1 MIDNDGNLTT
11 GGVFSIMALVMGPL
25 VLAITLGKLFFRA
38 PLAAILGTA
47 FCIFVVWVGVA
58 LTSAMISG
66 MNPLAALLVVGLMLC
81 FGAGLAYGI
90 ASTGWLQNFF
100 AWECSVLKAA
110 LLHGGILGRAF
121 YVLIQ
126 ILPGLLLALVAV
138 VTLFL
143 PDPSGGASSD
153 VGLIMGW
160 IIMGWLLAS
169 QIMVLKFHRTD
180 HPVGHQVTFTGALLA
195 DTDTGIGVEA
205 E

>member
-11 GGVFSIMALVMGPL
+11 GGVFSILALVMAPV

-47 FCIFVVWVGVA
+47 FCVFVAWVGVA
-58 LTSAMISG
+58 LTSAMISD
-66 MNPLAALLVVGLMLC
+66 MNPIAALLVIGLMLC

-100 AWECSVLKAA
+100 AWECTVLKAA
-110 LLHGGILGRAF
+110 LLHGGIPGRAF

-126 ILPGLLLALVAV
+126 ILPGLLLALFAV
-138 VTLFL
+138 LNLFS
-143 PDPSGGASSD
+143 PEAPEGASND
-153 VGLIMGW
+153 VNLILGW

-169 QIMVLKFHRTD
+169 QIMVLRYHRTD

-195 DTDTGIGVEA
+195 HADTEIGAEA